1 MDGIG
6 VWVAIAYGVLAAV
19 GGVVGYRKVKS
30 KMSLISGL
38 VSGIL
43 LIVSGAIAQSG
54 IMLGYWSAIV
64 VTSLLLVVFSMRLIK
79 TKKFMPAGVM
89 LIAGIVTLA
98 TFGWDKLSAIS

>member
-1 MDGIG
+1 MDGVG
-6 VWVAIAYGVLAAV
+6 VWVAIAYGILAAV

-38 VSGIL
+38 VSGVL
-43 LIVSGAIAQSG
+43 LIASGAIAQSG
-54 IMLGYWSAIV
+54 IVWGYWSALI

-89 LIAGIVTLA
+89 LVAGIFTLA
-98 TFGWDKLSAIS
+98 TFGWDKLTAIS